1 MTPSPTKQRIVVI
14 NPNSLRAVTAAMS
27 AALEPLRLAGGPT
40 IDCVDFP
47 DGPPGIQTQDDVD
60 EAGRLVARCVR
71 EHEAGADAFVVAC
84 FSDPGLYAAREAT
97 AKPVLGIAESG
108 LLTAMTL
115 GDQIGIIAILPTS
128 LARHWRYVRAM
139 GIASR
144 VVADIPVGLG
154 VAALADEGKT
164 FARMREVG
172 EGLIAAGAD
181 VLVMGCAGMARY
193 RAPLEQA
200 LGRPVVD
207 PSQAATGM
215 ALTALRLGYRTR
227 IAASPPR
234 ALAGE

>member
-1 MTPSPTKQRIVVI
+1 MNQRIVVI
-14 NPNSLRAVTAAMS
+14 NPNSLGTVTAAMS
-27 AALEPLRLAGGPT
+27 AALAPLRLAGGPA

-47 DGPPGIQTQDDVD
+47 EGPPGIQTQDDVD
-60 EAGRLVARCVR
+60 AAGRLVADYVR
-71 EHEAGADAFVVAC
+71 EHEAAADAFVVAC
-84 FSDPGLYAAREAT
+84 FSDPGLHAAREAT

-115 GDQIGIIAILPTS
+115 GNHVGIIAILPTS

-139 GIASR
+139 GIESR

-172 EGLIAAGAD
+172 AALMAAGAD

-193 RAPLEQA
+193 RGPLEQA
-200 LGRPVVD
+200 LGVPVVD

-215 ALTALRLGYRTR
+215 ALTALRLGYRSR
-227 IAASPPR
+227 IEAAAPR